1 MRRSRSFVTAFVLT
15 ALLATAVSL
24 VASLA
29 QAQDVTRLVR
39 EGKVLA
45 MSSNEITVQEDGT
58 GKQTYRLGP
67 TGLWSLNAQGI
78 VLGDRIRYTVYGS
91 SGYAHDFH
99 KLGK

>member
-1 MRRSRSFVTAFVLT
+1 MRRSRSVDAALAVA

-24 VASLA
+24 VSSAA

-39 EGKVLA
+39 EGQVLA
-45 MSSNEITVQEDGT
+45 MSFTEITIQEDGT
-58 GKQTYRLGP
+58 GKQTYSLGP

-91 SGYAHDFH
+91 SGYAHDFQ